1 MKSGADNPLF
11 YELIERVEPEK
22 IYCNR
27 EIVCNYNDAN
37 PLNDYKIRGEEQNK
51 NASKSY
57 IKKDNDTVKKKILVA
72 VPTNRYIESETV
84 KSLWDLEVP
93 EGYIL
98 DLQFFYGYQVD
109 QIRNLSAEW
118 AKRYDYM
125 FSVDSDIVLPKDAL
139 KKMLA
144 ADKDIIS
151 GLYIQR
157 IPNTHTLEVYMDT
170 PNGGCT
176 NIPYPLI
183 KDRGVVEIAGCGMG
197 CALIKSE
204 VFRKMEYPHF
214 VYKSALTMRDTV
226 SEDVYFC
233 QKARSIGF
241 TVWAD
246 STIECDHKGT
256 NFFRVREEKTH
267 LQKVAE
273 TDLLPVQHAEYLKI
287 MDISPKVIYDIG
299 ACVQHWTRKAKEV
312 WPEATYYLLDAA
324 QSVQPFIRD
333 DNHAIAV
340 LSNVDGKLVD
350 FYEDPNNPGGNSYY
364 KETTGAFTDAHKS
377 KRMTMTLDTI
387 AKQNNWQ
394 KPDLI
399 KIDVQGAEV
408 DVLKGAAETL
418 SQCKDIILE
427 AQHVDYN
434 EGAPKFEEVKS
445 YLESIGFTLKAEIVR
460 HEVDGDYHFTRK

>member
-37 PLNDYKIRGEEQNK
+37 PLNDYKVRGEEQNK

-72 VPTNRYIESETV
+72 VPTNRHIEVETF

-93 EGYIL
+93 DGYEL
-98 DLQFFYGYQVD
+98 DFQYFYGYSISQV
-109 QIRNLSAEW
+109 RNLIAEW
-118 AKRYDYM
+118 AKRYDYL
-125 FSVDSDIVLPKDAL
+125 FSLDSDIVLPKDAL

-183 KDRGVVEIAGCGMG
+183 KDRGVVEIAACGMG
-197 CALIKSE
+197 CALIKGK
-204 VFRKMEYPHF
+204 VFCKMQYPHF
-214 VYKSALTMRDTV
+214 FYKEALNHRDTV

-233 QKARSIGF
+233 MKARETGF
-241 TVWAD
+241 KVWAD

-256 NFFRVREEKTH
+256 NFFRVQEEKTH

-273 TDLLPVQHAEYLKI
+273 ADLLPAQHAEYLRK
-287 MDISPKVIYDIG
+287 MGISPKVIYDIG

-324 QSVQPFIRD
+324 QSVQPFIRN

-364 KETTGAFTDAHKS
+364 RETTGAFTEAHKS

-387 AKQNNWQ
+387 VKQNNWQ

-408 DVLKGAAETL
+408 DVLKGAVETL

-445 YLESIGFTLKAEIVR
+445 YLESIGFNLKAEIVR